1 MLGLAEGEKLKAF
14 LDHTAKLIPDIG
26 KRVELWKVLRKTD
39 MLDVVGKGNAK
50 LFFTPNECNL
60 SIENHEHTR
69 ENSDSDHASAT
80 YEKVPRTP

>member
-14 LDHTAKLIPDIG
+14 LDHTSKLMPNIE

-69 ENSDSDHASAT
+69 DNADSDM
-80 YEKVPRTP
+80 